1 MADKGRGEAAF
12 EQAQAVAALATEAT
26 LLRAKLA
33 RITTVLA
40 EKSAHSFTLVWYA
53 RGSSGD
59 DDEVSSTRMLGWSDD
74 DVASYRAR
82 VAAAFQRE
90 VGELDGENGAFHRG
104 FHLGVGSLARLGE
117 GLLRAEEALVATER
131 DAVEQAGE
139 GDDAAAAATLPPWGT
154 RLADYLAARTEEYP
168 SFDM

>member
-90 VGELDGENGAFHRG
+90 VGELDGEDGAFHRG
-104 FHLGVGSLARLGE
+104 FHSGVLALARLGK
-117 GLLRAEEALVATER
+117 GLLHAEETLAANEWR
-131 DAVEQAGE
+131 DALKQAGE
-139 GDDAAAAATLPPWGT
+139 GHDAAAAAPLPPWET
-154 RLADYLAARTEEYP
+154 RLAGYLAARTAEYP
-168 SFDM
+168 DF